1 MPDPAMPLTVFDIDG
16 TLCQTSGL
24 DDACWRTAAQ
34 DVLGIKEMSTDWSHY
49 PHSTDESIAGA
60 LIREH
65 HGVEPDRALLDRL
78 RDHFV
83 GLLEKAHA
91 KNSDCI
97 RATPGARRLL
107 STLDRQSHPV
117 AIATG
122 GWTPSARLK
131 LSHSGIDWE
140 GVPSAFAC
148 DAHPREQII
157 SLAIDRAA
165 DLHRCTPADFGRIV
179 YVGDGIWDLKAT
191 RALGISFVGLARGQR
206 AELLG
211 QAGAMVIH
219 EDFQDL
225 DSLLASLGGA

>member
-1 MPDPAMPLTVFDIDG
+1 MPLTVFDIDG

-24 DDACWRTAAQ
+24 DDACWRTAAR
-34 DVLGIKEMSTDWSHY
+34 DVLGIEEMSTDWSHY
-49 PHSTDESIAGA
+49 PHSTDESIACA

-83 GLLEKAHA
+83 SLLENAHTQDP
-91 KNSDCI
+91 DCI
-97 RATPGARRLL
+97 QATPGACRLL
-107 STLDRQSHPV
+107 SILGEQSHPV

-122 GWTPSARLK
+122 GWTSSARFK
-131 LSHSGIDWE
+131 LAHSGIDWE

-165 DLHRCTPADFGRIV
+165 ERYRCTPAEFGRIV
-179 YVGDGIWDLKAT
+179 YVGDGIWDLKASC
-191 RALGISFVGLARGQR
+191 ALGISFVGLAGGQR

-211 QAGAMVIH
+211 QAGARAIH
-219 EDFQDL
+219 ENFQDL
-225 DSLLASLGGA
+225 DSVLASLSEV